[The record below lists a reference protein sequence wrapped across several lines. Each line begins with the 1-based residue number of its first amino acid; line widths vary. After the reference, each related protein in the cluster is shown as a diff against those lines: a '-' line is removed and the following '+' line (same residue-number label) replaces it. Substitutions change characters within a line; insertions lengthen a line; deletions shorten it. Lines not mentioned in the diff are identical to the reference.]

1 MVNFTRGCKIDVY
14 VSVAMVTLHHLA
26 CCRSWKLHYWPNC
39 RVTLTLSL
47 TCVKLC
53 VLRSFKHPAD
63 ARFKGTCVYEKC
75 GTHVPLTL
83 QIKNALLKEPPIR
96 YTWYVVVDFHICI
109 SVFEWCKKKVQF
121 CDEEVPRGDWYHN
134 VWYLCLYTNMQIK
147 ADQRRGD
154 FKIPKLMISKL
165 CLKTLIL

>member
-14 VSVAMVTLHHLA
+14 VSVAMVTLHHLP

-53 VLRSFKHPAD
+53 VLRSFKHSAD

-83 QIKNALLKEPPIR
+83 QIKIPFWRNRLLDALDMLSL
-96 YTWYVVVDFHICI
+96 I
-109 SVFEWCKKKVQF
+109 STFVFPCLSDVQKGS
-121 CDEEVPRGDWYHN
+121 VLWRGS
-134 VWYLCLYTNMQIK
+134 TK
-147 ADQRRGD
+147 RG
-154 FKIPKLMISKL
+154 LIS
-165 CLKTLIL
+165 

>member
-14 VSVAMVTLHHLA
+14 VSVAMVTLHHLV

-53 VLRSFKHPAD
+53 VLRSFKHSAD

-109 SVFEWCKKKVQF
+109 SVFQWCKKRFSSVTRKYQEVTDIIT
-121 CDEEVPRGDWYHN
+121 CDIYVCIQTCR
-134 VWYLCLYTNMQIK
+134 
-147 ADQRRGD
+147 
-154 FKIPKLMISKL
+154 
-165 CLKTLIL
+165 